1 RAAVERLEIE
11 HPVCID
17 QEFLMWRRFE
27 NQGWPARYLFDR
39 RLRLFEYHYGEGA
52 YAETEAAIQ
61 ELLGADRPLIEPL
74 HPEDRP
80 DAQIVVPTAEQP
92 GAYSGPYEAGGVWVI
107 AEGDG
112 DLIVNGSPQAITFPG
127 ALQIVDHGVNTNSV
141 LELDVPAGITVH
153 ATVFTPG
160 VAARV

>member
-1 RAAVERLEIE
+1 MRAPTDTIAAPMFPKEVQWANVAMLSMAKQAGRPVLLEFFDFCRVSSLRTLEYTKQWHARYAEEDLRVISVHCPGYPPSHDVEAVRAAVERLGIE

-61 ELLGADRPLIEPL
+61 ELLGVDRPLIEPL
-74 HPEDRP
+74 
-80 DAQIVVPTAEQP
+80 
-92 GAYSGPYEAGGVWVI
+92 
-107 AEGDG
+107 
-112 DLIVNGSPQAITFPG
+112 
-127 ALQIVDHGVNTNSV
+127 
-141 LELDVPAGITVH
+141 
-153 ATVFTPG
+153 
-160 VAARV
+160 